1 MKENQVMGKW
11 DLSGQLSPDLI
22 EVYQLIAKC
31 LIVDILPT
39 IKQLSIVIKSY
50 YQGK

>member
-1 MKENQVMGKW
+1 MKEERVMGKW

-22 EVYQLIAKC
+22 EVYQLIIKC
-31 LIVDILPT
+31 LIVDVLPT

-50 YQGK
+50 YRGK